1 MNEIVLIAGM
11 KYKEAADTAAFF
23 RTQGDIVYTLDH
35 ADDKAGL
42 EKVLKELETEGQLDY
57 LIIQAA
63 EHGQN
68 VKPIGS
74 DKLDYEDIAKT
85 YDTNVGATF
94 ELVETM
100 LPLLRAGKK
109 RIGLITSAST
119 SIRCVT
125 ETEDFGYAMAQASL
139 HMMWKQYFNK
149 LRPEGF
155 TFRCFCPNEDGKG
168 IPAGKYMQMDFC
180 YDPKEPYTHS
190 EENFIVMRDGWFRE
204 IPW

>member
-1 MNEIVLIAGM
+1 MKEIVLITGT
-11 KYKEAADTAAFF
+11 KFKEAAETAKFF
-23 RTQGDIVYTLDH
+23 REQGDVVYTLTC

-42 EKVLKELETEGQLDY
+42 EAVLKELEAEGKLDY
-57 LIIQAA
+57 LIIQA
-63 EHGQN
+63 EEKGEN
-68 VKPIGS
+68 VKPLGE
-74 DKLDYEDIAKT
+74 LDYEDIAKT
-85 YDTNVGATF
+85 YDVNVGATF

-109 RIGLITSAST
+109 RLGLITSATT
-119 SIRCVT
+119 SVRCVK
-125 ETEDFGYAMAQASL
+125 ETENFGYAMAQASL

-155 TFRCFCPNEDGKG
+155 TFRCFCPNADGSG
-168 IPAGKYMQMDFC
+168 ISAGGYMQMDFC
-180 YDPKEPYTHS
+180 YDPGEPYTHS

>member
-1 MNEIVLIAGM
+1 MNEIVLIAGS
-11 KYKEAADTAAFF
+11 KYKEAAETVEFF
-23 RTQGDIVYTLDH
+23 RGQGNTVYTLTH
-35 ADDKAGL
+35 ADDKDAL
-42 EKVLKELETEGQLDY
+42 NAVLKELETDGKLDY
-57 LIIQAA
+57 LIIQA
-63 EHGQN
+63 EERSISI
-68 VKPIGS
+68 KPMG
-74 DKLDYEDIAKT
+74 LGELNYEDIAKT

-94 ELVETM
+94 DLIETL
-100 LPLLRAGKK
+100 LPLLRFGKK

-125 ETEDFGYAMAQASL
+125 EEDDFGYAMSQASL

-155 TFRCFCPNEDGKG
+155 TFRCFCPNEDGSG
-168 IPAGKYMQMDFC
+168 ISAGGYMQMDFC
-180 YDPKEPYTHS
+180 YDPGEPYTHS

>member
-1 MNEIVLIAGM
+1 MNEIVLIAGI
-11 KYKEAADTAAFF
+11 KYKEAADTAEFF

-35 ADDKAGL
+35 ADEKAGL
-42 EKVLKELETEGQLDY
+42 EAVLQELKKEGKLDY
-57 LIIQAA
+57 LIIQA
-63 EHGQN
+63 EERSQN
-68 VKPIGS
+68 MKPIGLGE
-74 DKLDYEDIAKT
+74 LDYTDIVKT

-94 ELVETM
+94 ELIEIM

-125 ETEDFGYAMAQASL
+125 ETEDFGYAMSQASL

-155 TFRCFCPNEDGKG
+155 TFRCFSPNKDGSG
-168 IPAGKYMQMDFC
+168 ISAGKYMQMDFC
-180 YDPKEPYTHS
+180 YDPNEPYTHS
-190 EENFIVMRDGWFRE
+190 EENFIVMMDGLFRE

>member
-1 MNEIVLIAGM
+1 MNEIVLIAGT
-11 KYKEAADTAAFF
+11 KYKQAADTADFF
-23 RTQGDIVYTLDH
+23 RLQQDTVYTLDS

-42 EKVLKELETEGQLDY
+42 EAVMKELEPVGRLDY
-57 LIIQAA
+57 LIIQA
-63 EHGQN
+63 EERGTSI
-68 VKPIGS
+68 KPMGLGE
-74 DKLDYEDIAKT
+74 LDYADIAKI
-85 YDTNVGATF
+85 YDANVGATF
-94 ELVETM
+94 ELIEAL

-109 RIGLITSAST
+109 RLGLITSETT

-155 TFRCFCPNEDGKG
+155 TFRCFCPNEDGSG

-180 YDPKEPYTHS
+180 FDPGEPYTHS
-190 EENFIVMRDGWFRE
+190 EENFIVMRNGWFE
-204 IPW
+204 EVPW